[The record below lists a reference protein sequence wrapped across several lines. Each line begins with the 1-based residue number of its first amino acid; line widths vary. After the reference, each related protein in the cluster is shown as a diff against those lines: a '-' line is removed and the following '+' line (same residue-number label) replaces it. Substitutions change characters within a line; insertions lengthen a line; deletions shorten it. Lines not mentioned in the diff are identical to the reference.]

1 MSDELD
7 LNPADEERYLVSLLL
22 PVTTRL
28 LRDDALRAVD
38 PADFCSGHYGGIW
51 EAARR
56 LQDEDRRIDLRSLL
70 AECDGKDSVA
80 RILDRVSGS
89 VPTAADFPHA
99 VATVRRAGQLRRLVE
114 AAERIKQRA
123 MVAEDFAQAC
133 GWAQDEL
140 EKVASQQ
147 TEIADVRQIGG
158 LLDEFMDSMRDGP
171 RYSIIPTPWSEVN
184 DQIAGGL
191 HGGRMY
197 IVGGRPGDGKS
208 LAAVNLAAFAAKQ
221 GHPALVFSVEM
232 GAMEVTGR
240 VVANGA
246 KIELSEIARYE
257 LSADSWSSAS
267 EYVARARDDPLF
279 VNDKAGINVGY
290 IKSVCRSQKRKTGL
304 DVVVVD
310 YLQLLSSDK
319 SQPREQ
325 QVALI
330 SRSLKELSR
339 ELDAA
344 VVVPAQL
351 NRESAKRGK
360 PMLAD
365 LRESGGIEA
374 DADVVMLL
382 ARLVHEDGD
391 RKGEYTGTISIDIAK
406 NRHGRTGAIELP
418 WRGHY
423 ATIG

>member
-1 MSDELD
+1 MTDDLR

-22 PVTTRL
+22 PSTTRL
-28 LRDDALRAVD
+28 LREDALKAITPD
-38 PADFCSGHYGGIW
+38 DFCSGHYGGIW
-51 EAARR
+51 EAAQKLR
-56 LQDEDRRIDLRSLL
+56 DDDKRIDRRSLL
-70 AECDGKDSVA
+70 AGCSNKDSVA
-80 RILDRVSGS
+80 MILDQVAGI
-89 VPTAADFPHA
+89 VPHVADFGHS
-99 VATVRRAGQLRRLVE
+99 VARVKQAGQLRRLIE
-114 AAERIKQRA
+114 ATQRMQQRA
-123 MVAEDFAQAC
+123 FAAEDFAQAV

-140 EKVASQQ
+140 AKIVDGQ
-147 TEIADVRQIGG
+147 TEVADVRSIGD
-158 LLDEFMDSMRDGP
+158 LFDEFVSSMESGP
-171 RYSIIPTPWSEVN
+171 TYSIIPTPWAEVN

-197 IVGGRPGDGKS
+197 IIGGRPGDGKS
-208 LAAVNLAAFAAKQ
+208 LAAVNIASAAAAE

-240 VVANGA
+240 VVSHGSQV
-246 KIELSEIARYE
+246 ELSEIARHNLEPY
-257 LSADSWSSAS
+257 SWGHVNDYI
-267 EYVARARDDPLF
+267 EKARNNPLYI
-279 VNDKAGINVGY
+279 NDKAGINVGY
-290 IKSVCRSQKRKTGL
+290 IKSVCRNQKRRTGL

-310 YLQLLSSDK
+310 YLQLLSADRN
-319 SQPREQ
+319 QPREQ
-325 QVALI
+325 QVAHI

-351 NRESAKRGK
+351 NRDSAKRGK
-360 PMLAD
+360 PMMSD

-382 ARLVHEDGD
+382 ARQMDEA
-391 RKGEYTGTISIDIAK
+391 GEYTGMITVDIAK
-406 NRHGRTGAIELP
+406 NRHGRTGSIDLR